1 MSEAQPAL
9 VRQWR
14 LLRLLSARPEGVAL
28 REMAAAV
35 EVSQKTIRRD
45 LGLFQR
51 VGFQL
56 HEIVGSRGMKLWRIG
71 PHGGQIPLGFTFDE
85 ALAMYLG
92 QKSLL
97 RSLAGTMIAEAAE
110 RAFGKLRAAFGPK
123 VVRYLERMHGLFVE
137 TAFGVTD
144 YGPHA
149 EILDRLMIAIEE
161 HRVVFIAYRSQ
172 RATEPVTYDVHPYR
186 LLRHQ
191 GSLYL
196 VGYKPLD
203 SAVRTWRVDR
213 IEQADVERMPFSVPT
228 DLELDAHFVG
238 SLGIYEGHDDVA
250 VTLRFRPPAARFVQE
265 KKWHS
270 SQRLHPQRD
279 GSLIAELRLSS
290 TAELKPWILGF
301 GPAAE
306 VLQPPSLREEIAADL
321 QQMLTAYAAATHQP
335 PAPNEPRKTRT
346 IRKKGGASRAERSDT
361 THPDDA

>member
-1 MSEAQPAL
+1 MSEAQPGL

-14 LLRLLSARPEGVAL
+14 LLRLLS
-28 REMAAAV
+28 
-35 EVSQKTIRRD
+35 
-45 LGLFQR
+45 
-51 VGFQL
+51 
-56 HEIVGSRGMKLWRIG
+56 
-71 PHGGQIPLGFTFDE
+71 LGFTFDE

-92 QKSLL
+92 HKSLQP
-97 RSLAGTMIAEAAE
+97 LAGTLIGEAAE
-110 RAFGKLRAAFGPK
+110 RAYCKLRAAFGPR
-123 VVRYLERMHGLFVE
+123 VVRYLEKMRGIFGE

-149 EILDRLMIAIEE
+149 EILDRLLIAIEE

-191 GSLYL
+191 GALYL

-213 IEQADVERMPFSVPT
+213 ILQADVERMPFTVPA
-228 DLELDAHFVG
+228 DIDLDARLAG
-238 SLGIYEGHDDVA
+238 SLGIYVGHDDVA

-270 SQRLHPQRD
+270 SQRLTPQRD
-279 GSLIAELRLSS
+279 GSLLAELRLSS
-290 TAELKPWILGF
+290 TAELKPWILSF

-306 VLQPPSLREEIAADL
+306 VLEPLSLRAEIAADL
-321 QQMLTAYAAATHQP
+321 QAMAAAYGQKPTR
-335 PAPNEPRKTRT
+335 PAANREPQKT
-346 IRKKGGASRAERSDT
+346 
-361 THPDDA
+361 